1 MEQNVL
7 WVLALALL
15 LFVPGY
21 FLVLGSDTEPFE
33 RTWFLDSSER
43 ARYGVVFRRMLIW
56 LLSAGV
62 VGLLWSSVLGWFT
75 GGTSS

>member
-7 WVLALALL
+7 WLLALAVL

-21 FLVLGSDTEPFE
+21 FLVLGRDTEPFG
-33 RTWFLDSSER
+33 RTWFLNSDER
-43 ARYGVVFRRMLIW
+43 ARYGVVLRRMLVW

-62 VGLLWSSVLGWFT
+62 VGLLWSSVLGWFS
-75 GGTSS
+75 GGGSS